1 MVGRHGGDIPPDWT
15 PFATLMVLD
24 NHGLDEV
31 SEISNVSSRARNL
44 RRSRSTVVGLDF
56 IKEITITR
64 RDKVKGGGGGSGSG
78 GISGGHKGFGG
89 AAARRRAPS
98 GGSVMVTE
106 GQEVDQKQHQ
116 QYLEEVRQWERNLL
130 LHENIETV
138 LLARGVF
145 TISARGSGGGFAG
158 LL

>member
-1 MVGRHGGDIPPDWT
+1 MVGRHGGDIPQDWA
-15 PFATLMVLD
+15 PFATLMVM
-24 NHGLDEV
+24 NNQGLDEV
-31 SEISNVSSRARNL
+31 SEISNVSSTARNL
-44 RRSRSTVVGLDF
+44 RRSRSTVGLDF

-64 RDKVKGGGGGSGSG
+64 RDKVKGGGGSGSG
-78 GISGGHKGFGG
+78 GNGGHKGS
-89 AAARRRAPS
+89 ARRRMPS
-98 GGSVMVTE
+98 GGSVIIPE

-116 QYLEEVRQWERNLL
+116 DYLEEVRRWERNVL

-158 LL
+158 LQ